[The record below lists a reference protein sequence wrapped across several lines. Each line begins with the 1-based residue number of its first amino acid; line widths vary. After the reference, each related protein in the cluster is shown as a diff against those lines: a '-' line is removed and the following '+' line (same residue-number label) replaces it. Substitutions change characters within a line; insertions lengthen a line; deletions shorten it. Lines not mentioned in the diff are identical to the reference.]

1 MFRLYEHHMITWIL
15 GLASVV
21 AISAISLVGVLVL
34 WLKDKQLEKILLYLV
49 SFSVGGLFGDA
60 FIHLIPEAI
69 EEGGFGTSVSLLI
82 LLGILSSFIIEKF
95 LQWRHCHIPTSSE
108 HPHSFAYMNLFGD
121 AVHNLIDGLI
131 VGGSYLV
138 SIPIGISTTLAVVFH
153 EIPQELGDFGV
164 LIHGGFKKRK
174 AVWFNFLTALTAVVG
189 AVIALVVGATL
200 DGFIPLLIPFAAG
213 NFIYIA
219 GSDLIP
225 ELRKDEP
232 DLKKATLQVVSIT
245 LGVAVMLLVLLL
257 E

>member
-1 MFRLYEHHMITWIL
+1 MITLLL
-15 GLASVV
+15 GLTSVII
-21 AISAISLVGVLVL
+21 ISAISLVGVLVL
-34 WLKDKQLEKILLYLV
+34 WLKDQQLKKILLYLV

-60 FIHLIPEAI
+60 FIHLIPEAM
-69 EEGGFGTSVSLLI
+69 EESGFGTSISLLI
-82 LLGILSSFIIEKF
+82 LFGILFSFVVEKF

-131 VGGSYLV
+131 VGGSYIA
-138 SIPIGISTTLAVVFH
+138 SIPVGISTTLAVIFH

-164 LIHGGFKKRK
+164 LIHGGFKKKK
-174 AVWFNFLTALTAVVG
+174 ALWFNFLTALTAILG
-189 AVIALVVGATL
+189 AVIAFAVGTTL
-200 DGFIPLLIPFAAG
+200 EGFIPLLIPFAAG

-232 DLKKATLQVVSIT
+232 DPKKATLQVVSII
-245 LGVAVMLLVLLL
+245 LGVATMLLILLL

>member
-1 MFRLYEHHMITWIL
+1 MITWLL
-15 GLASVV
+15 GLTSVII
-21 AISAISLVGVLVL
+21 ISAISLVGVLVL
-34 WLKDKQLEKILLYLV
+34 WLKDQQLKKILLYLV

-60 FIHLIPEAI
+60 FIHLLPETI
-69 EEGGFGTSVSLLI
+69 EEIGFGISASVLI
-82 LLGILSSFIIEKF
+82 LFGILSSFAIEKF

-131 VGGSYLV
+131 VGGSYIA
-138 SIPIGISTTLAVVFH
+138 SIPVGISTTLAVIFH

-164 LIHGGFKKRK
+164 LIHGGFNKKK
-174 AVWFNFLTALTAVVG
+174 ALWFNFLTALTAILG
-189 AVIALVVGATL
+189 AATSLIIGATL
-200 DGFIPLLIPFAAG
+200 EGFIPLLIPFAAG

-232 DLKKATLQVVSIT
+232 NPKKATLQVASIA
-245 LGVAVMLLVLLL
+245 LGVGTMLLLTLL